1 VGYDVFLFVLREACL
16 LWTEDDVLGSIFL
29 CFFLQIF
36 LAFFDK
42 KNPLINP
49 CVITNV
55 FLALFVGYPYEAKK
69 ITLNYWKTSQPCECY

>member
-1 VGYDVFLFVLREACL
+1 MGYDVFLFVLREACL

-55 FLALFVGYPYEAKK
+55 F
-69 ITLNYWKTSQPCECY
+69 